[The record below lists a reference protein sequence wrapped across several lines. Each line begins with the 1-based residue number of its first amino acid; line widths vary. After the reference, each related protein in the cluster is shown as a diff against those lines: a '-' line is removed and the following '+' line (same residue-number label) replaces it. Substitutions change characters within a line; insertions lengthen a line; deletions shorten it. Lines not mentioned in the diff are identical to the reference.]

1 MVQKQSIC
9 IYSKCREFNF
19 TGKNTKLNYKIKIIS
34 DVIWMLMKKKK
45 EEINYININQR
56 KSLSILLLEKNLI
69 REIVGI
75 IHKESKAVLN
85 LYTFNNR
92 IHKYMKSKTDRI

>member
-1 MVQKQSIC
+1 
-9 IYSKCREFNF
+9 
-19 TGKNTKLNYKIKIIS
+19 
-34 DVIWMLMKKKK
+34 MLMKKKK

>member
-1 MVQKQSIC
+1 
-9 IYSKCREFNF
+9 
-19 TGKNTKLNYKIKIIS
+19 
-34 DVIWMLMKKKK
+34 MLMKKKK

-85 LYTFNNR
+85 L
-92 IHKYMKSKTDRI
+92 IHLIIEFTNT